1 MSLSEQTNDIESID
15 VLKDAAATAIYG
27 SRGANGVV
35 IIKTKDGHRNEQ
47 MKISLGYTLSV
58 GNQIKKFKPLNTTK
72 FKNLQEL
79 IIKNTLGAINK
90 SQTIISY
97 TAKSI
102 LQSIIWPILPMII
115 TEI

>member
-1 MSLSEQTNDIESID
+1 
-15 VLKDAAATAIYG
+15 
-27 SRGANGVV
+27 
-35 IIKTKDGHRNEQ
+35 

-90 SQTIISY
+90 AQITDDNIIY
-97 TAKSI
+97 GQIYPAI
-102 LQSIIWPILPMII
+102 D
-115 TEI
+115 